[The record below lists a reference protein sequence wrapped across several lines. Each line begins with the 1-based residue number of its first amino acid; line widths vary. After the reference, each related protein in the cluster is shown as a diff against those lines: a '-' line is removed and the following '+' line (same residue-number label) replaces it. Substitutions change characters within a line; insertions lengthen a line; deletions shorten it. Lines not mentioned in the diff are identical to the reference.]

1 MKLVLDASVFFV
13 DLPLDEPAYTTPS
26 VVGELVDLCAKC
38 RYEAL
43 LATGLS
49 VQQPS
54 TECIDRVNEA
64 ARKTGDAPVLSAADR
79 EILGLSLDLAA
90 TLVTDDYAVQNVA
103 HELGVPVRAIQ
114 MRRARAVAWR
124 FRCSGCGRVPSRFKG
139 RRKTQCD
146 CEEGE
151 KFVHGERAL
160 GFRAFHIAREV

>member
-49 VQQPS
+49 VQPPT
-54 TECIDRVNEA
+54 TESIDRVNEA

-79 EILGLSLDLAA
+79 EIIGLALDLAA

-103 HELGVPVRAIQ
+103 HELGVPVPADTDAQ
-114 MRRARAVAWR
+114 GA
-124 FRCSGCGRVPSRFKG
+124 CGRLAVPVQRVRSLLPAYRDMQG
-139 RRKTQCD
+139 LRCRD
-146 CEEGE
+146 
-151 KFVHGERAL
+151 
-160 GFRAFHIAREV
+160 